1 MKQNNERVAAL
12 EAKVDIL
19 LELLKE
25 IKEDIKNSPTR
36 EEYKALD
43 KKVEKLK
50 DSITKLLITT
60 GIVSG
65 VLGFLGDMAWRIW
78 GK

>member
-25 IKEDIKNSPTR
+25 IKDDFKNSVTK
-36 EEYKALD
+36 EEHEALEA
-43 KKVEKLK
+43 KVEKLK
-50 DSITKLLITT
+50 DSITKLLIAT
-60 GIVSG
+60 GIISG
-65 VLGFLGDMAWRIW
+65 VLGFLGEAAFHIW
-78 GK
+78 SK